1 MPKMK
6 VAKADNEDLETTSE
20 FLNACELVLESGRF
34 SLSSAEDNWEDM
46 DDEDEDKELI
56 IRIRRGVAEE
66 EGISEGDVDNRI
78 LMYEFLKKKFKK
90 ASCNWR
96 RVYYAAEILIENV
109 CDPTESHLAFHP
121 SFETFHVMPEQ

>member
-34 SLSSAEDNWEDM
+34 SLSSA
-46 DDEDEDKELI
+46 EDKELI